1 MQKINHYPLTNTVVF
16 EDGSYQVLYSGVSLI
31 QSFTNSSSRL
41 DIMSGSA
48 LLASFPYEQTDLF
61 IFTSSLF
68 NATSSNNNIL
78 QYNTIV
84 SGINPSSSYYFQI
97 VNSASLSEELNVG
110 LDINLNVDSIFI
122 SSSKYNITLYSGDA
136 NINDLQVYSGS
147 TLIYSG
153 SSATS
158 SSFTL
163 NATSSIYYLVSASIL
178 INPV

>member
-16 EDGSYQVLYSGVSLI
+16 EDGSYQVIYSGVNLV
-31 QSFTNSSSRL
+31 QSYTNSSSRL
-41 DIMSGSA
+41 DVMSGSA

-68 NATSSNNNIL
+68 NATSSNNVVF

-84 SGINPSSSYYFQI
+84 SGLNPSSSYYFKI

-110 LDINLNVDSIFI
+110 LDINLNVDSIFVT
-122 SSSKYNITLYSGDA
+122 SSKYNITLYSGDI
-136 NINDLQVYSGS
+136 NLNDLQIYSGS
-147 TLIYSG
+147 TLIYS
-153 SSATS
+153 SSLSVS

-163 NATSSIYYLVSASIL
+163 NATSSVYYLISASIL
-178 INPV
+178 AIPV